1 MNLQFYNR
9 SSFFWLLPEYSNTR
23 KPRQNF
29 WTFDL
34 LQKLIAMAPNSGYL
48 TIHGYICC
56 SFRRSHFGS
65 PANRCVGKTSVLNP
79 ERCSG
84 KLLKPRRPPTDVGR
98 DSGETCGC
106 RQSPLGKAKGGQ
118 KNNSRQEKG
127 WNHRR
132 RTEKTFPANEST
144 LGSKKESCEEV
155 SQPIRTDI
163 SSFLLLRQDCS
174 REDSNLHGFPH
185 TVLSRTR
192 LPVPPREQKAV
203 AATMRLRV

>member
-9 SSFFWLLPEYSNTR
+9 SSFFWLLPQCSNTR
-23 KPRQNF
+23 KPRQKP
-29 WTFDL
+29 WTSDL

-56 SFRRSHFGS
+56 NFRRSRFGS

-84 KLLKPRRPPTDVGR
+84 KLLKPRRPPTNVGR
-98 DSGETCGC
+98 DSGEACGC

-144 LGSKKESCEEV
+144 LGSQKESCEEV

-163 SSFLLLRQDCS
+163 SSFLYSARTA
-174 REDSNLHGFPH
+174 RERTRTSTGFPIR
-185 TVLSRTR
+185 S
-192 LPVPPREQKAV
+192 
-203 AATMRLRV
+203 

>member
-29 WTFDL
+29 WTFDF

-118 KNNSRQEKG
+118 KNSRQESAESC
-127 WNHRR
+127 R
-132 RTEKTFPANEST
+132 RTERLSFNEST

-155 SQPIRTDI
+155 SQPVRTD
-163 SSFLLLRQDCS
+163 SSVPNSARLS
-174 REDSNLHGFPH
+174 RGLEPPGFPH
-185 TVLSRTR
+185 TV
-192 LPVPPREQKAV
+192 
-203 AATMRLRV
+203 

>member
-1 MNLQFYNR
+1 
-9 SSFFWLLPEYSNTR
+9 
-23 KPRQNF
+23 
-29 WTFDL
+29 
-34 LQKLIAMAPNSGYL
+34 MAPNSGYL
-48 TIHGYICC
+48 TIYGYICC
-56 SFRRSHFGS
+56 SFRRSRFGS
-65 PANRCVGKTSVLNP
+65 PANRCVGKTSLLNP
-79 ERCSG
+79 ERCPG
-84 KLLKPRRPPTDVGR
+84 KPLKPRRPPTNVGR

-106 RQSPLGKAKGGQ
+106 RQSPLGKAKGRQ

-132 RTEKTFPANEST
+132 RTEKTFPANEGT

-155 SQPIRTDI
+155 SQPIRTD
-163 SSFLLLRQDCS
+163 SAAFLLLCQDCS

-203 AATMRLRV
+203 AATMRMHV